1 MADDSV
7 AARPAAERRTLEL
20 RVFGPVELSGTDRA
34 ESLLVQPKRVA
45 LLAYLVLARPRG
57 FHRRDRLV
65 GLFWPEHSADSAR
78 AALRKAI
85 YAIRQTLGDDALT
98 ARGDE
103 EIAVNRAV
111 LWCDAIEFDAALA
124 RDDLAAAYDL
134 YRAEL
139 LEAFFADAPGFE
151 RWLEEERQRYRE
163 AAAAAAWALAERHES
178 SQELTLAARWARRV
192 AALAPSDERTLRR
205 VLMLLERAGD
215 RAGAIRVYEEFAE
228 RLRADYQVVP
238 SAETVALVRRMRAP

>member
-1 MADDSV
+1 MPLDS
-7 AARPAAERRTLEL
+7 AAQAKPLLEL
-20 RVFGPVELSGTDRA
+20 RVFGPVELAGSDRA

-65 GLFWPEHSADSAR
+65 SLFWPEHSADSAR

-85 YAIRQTLGDDALT
+85 YAIRQALGDEVLT

-103 EIAVNRAV
+103 ELAVNRDL
-111 LWCDAIEFDAALA
+111 LWCDALEFDAAVA
-124 RDDLAAAYDL
+124 HDDLATAYEL

-151 RWLEEERQRYRE
+151 RWAEAERQRYRD

-205 VLMLLERAGD
+205 VLMLLDRAGD
-215 RAGAIRVYEEFAE
+215 RAGALRVYEEFAA
-228 RLRADYQVVP
+228 RLRADYQVEP
-238 SAETVALVRRMRAP
+238 SAETMALVRRMRVS